1 MALLPNTGSTSITTL
16 GTIGTGTWQGT
27 AIATQYGGTG
37 QNWSAVAAGSLPY
50 FSGIG
55 TMGTRSIGSTN
66 QVLYSDGSVPQWGTI
81 GASSITADSL
91 DWSEFSDSMTLDA
104 TTTIAMSNPLNFD
117 SGTLYIDAANNRVG
131 IGTTSPA
138 SKLSV
143 YGGVSIGANYVG
155 TAAPPNGTIIQG
167 NVGIGTASPSAQL
180 HVNSLPDQ
188 VALAVSGYSLSS
200 SNALPML
207 NLSGTWNTTGA
218 PTAIKLNI
226 TNTAS
231 AASSGLL
238 DLQVGGTSKFFV
250 RADGNV
256 GIGTTSPGAKLDVQ
270 GSPSGAGNALVDLTL
285 TAATNAQAL
294 QITQANAGGDQSAA
308 SALFKITNSGANPY
322 FNFDDKFIMLKSGN
336 VGIGTAS
343 PGELLTIEGGTIKVV
358 SNADK
363 FSLFEDDVAEADAY
377 FKLKNSTSDVGKFVP
392 LLHMKSNATSSFYA
406 SGIVADTNS
415 DAVGEGPVFSFM
427 ARSSN
432 AAVANRDLF
441 WFDNYYNDPKMVIKA
456 NGNVGIG
463 TTAPDTKLHIADG
476 GWFKIGPDGSTDAD
490 SIQLEPQGTFFRI
503 ASEELRFYDWSYG
516 SDMVTFKDGNV
527 GIGTTSP
534 SQKLEVVD
542 GNIQVTKS
550 SGSALVRTLAGTV
563 DLRQYADAGG
573 TGYEGTISNH
583 PFALLTNNTPRLYIT
598 ADGNVGIGTTGPV
611 SKLEIEGGKTTIDST
626 DSSYGQFQIGN
637 SASGGEVS
645 MAWISGVTGYGS
657 PPTSVNG
664 DSYIWVTGAN
674 IWGIGG
680 NKWGIGNKGLSGNL
694 AVTVQSNGNVG
705 IGTTSPTYPL
715 HVFRTG
721 DGIVA
726 GFRDDTGT
734 CTINPNTTSLSCSS
748 DVRMKTEIETIEG
761 ALDKILGIRGVNF
774 KWINQNDDKNHI
786 GVIAQEAE
794 GILPEL
800 VSEDAEG
807 YKTVGYAMFTP
818 VLIEAIK
825 EQQKQ
830 IEDLKLAL
838 NELGLVEGE
847 SMEHGTLTPEQ
858 SSAQGTA
865 HSIEQGGE
873 TGILE
878 SIKTAL
884 ATLSGQVKAAG
895 EWIFD
900 KITTRHLAIDTSEK
914 ENEDPTIGEGKISEM
929 EQEVKIYNRNLKK
942 SSKIFVS
949 FNSNLGGRSWYVAE
963 KHAIPGDD
971 PANNYFIIRLSSA
984 INHDVDFDYWIVQVA
999 KGDQHETDTELLDT
1013 EQTQNTEHGTT
1024 ATTSSSS
1031 TLGVFPPNG
1040 SSTPSVSPNE
1050 DTTATSTEVTNA
1062 TTTEPI
1068 ISSAEAT
1075 TTQATTTQETT
1086 HDMEHETEDMKQK
1099 TWNMEQEAEETEEDL
1114 IDKAIDVLK
1123 KGEKEQEMID
1133 NLKKELG
1140 ETSEEESVEE
1150 PVETIEILEEIDFS
1164 NVTSSTL

>member
-1 MALLPNTGSTSITTL
+1 
-16 GTIGTGTWQGT
+16 
-27 AIATQYGGTG
+27 
-37 QNWSAVAAGSLPY
+37 
-50 FSGIG
+50 
-55 TMGTRSIGSTN
+55 
-66 QVLYSDGSVPQWGTI
+66 
-81 GASSITADSL
+81 
-91 DWSEFSDSMTLDA
+91 MTLDA

-131 IGTTSPA
+131 IGTTTPDVPLHVIGDIYTGEHYIKDSNA
-138 SKLSV
+138 RFRLYDTDSSDDAAD
-143 YGGVSIGANYVG
+143 YFEFSYHENIGYMTRRDDSGAN
-155 TAAPPNGTIIQG
+155 
-167 NVGIGTASPSAQL
+167 
-180 HVNSLPDQ
+180 
-188 VALAVSGYSLSS
+188 
-200 SNALPML
+200 
-207 NLSGTWNTTGA
+207 TWNYMTMADGY
-218 PTAIKLNI
+218 TALY
-226 TNTAS
+226 ADD
-231 AASSGLL
+231 AEVMRL
-238 DLQVGGTSKFFV
+238 DN
-250 RADGNV
+250 GNV
-256 GIGTTSPGAKLDVQ
+256 GIGTTSPGAKLHVTGGNIKIDNGRDLRSETSGGIVQ
-270 GSPSGAGNALVDLTL
+270 AIMNLYTDDNLYFGGGNAGINNMIFRVDGSERVR
-285 TAATNAQAL
+285 
-294 QITQANAGGDQSAA
+294 IDS
-308 SALFKITNSGANPY
+308 
-322 FNFDDKFIMLKSGN
+322 SGN
-336 VGIGTAS
+336 VGIGTSS
-343 PGELLTIEGGTIKVV
+343 P
-358 SNADK
+358 SYK
-363 FSLFEDDVAEADAY
+363 FHV
-377 FKLKNSTSDVGKFVP
+377 NSTSTATETLAFFENEIDADNEYNIIGIGREASTGNAGIFGYRYDTTADKETAFISIWGDNP
-392 LLHMKSNATSSFYA
+392 SAGTGLHVQK
-406 SGIVADTNS
+406 G
-415 DAVGEGPVFSFM
+415 
-427 ARSSN
+427 
-432 AAVANRDLF
+432 
-441 WFDNYYNDPKMVIKA
+441 
-456 NGNVGIG
+456 GNVGIG
-463 TTAPDTKLHIADG
+463 TTGPGYKLDVAGDLGVNYG
-476 GWFKIGPDGSTDAD
+476 GMDIKDYGGMTSGTDYFIFKTESMGNGSSA
-490 SIQLEPQGTFFRI
+490 SARI
-503 ASEELRFYDWSYG
+503 IL
-516 SDMVTFKDGNV
+516 
-527 GIGTTSP
+527 TSTGVI
-534 SQKLEVVD
+534 SSKE
-542 GNIQVTKS
+542 IQVNIKNAGGTNYVYVTPLIGDRADIPFDIKYTNQVGNAGVTEFYITPTQNLSYSQSVTVIGEGILFDS
-550 SGSALVRTLAGTV
+550 SGLDPGTKTTV
-563 DLRQYADAGG
+563 DLSSGILVDSA
-573 TGYEGTISNH
+573 
-583 PFALLTNNTPRLYIT
+583 
-598 ADGNVGIGTTGPV
+598 GNVGIGTTGPV